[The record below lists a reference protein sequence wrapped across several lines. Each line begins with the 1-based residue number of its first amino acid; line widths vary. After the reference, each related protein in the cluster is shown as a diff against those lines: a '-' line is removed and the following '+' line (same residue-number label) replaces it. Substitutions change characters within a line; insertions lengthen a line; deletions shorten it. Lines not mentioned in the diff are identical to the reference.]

1 MTNVKQATD
10 IQRVFRGYMSRVAEL
25 KKLQMKFGAND
36 IQRVFRGFI
45 GRKAFLKRQ
54 KKLDRKKTKE
64 LLNALYAKKA
74 DEAIKKEV
82 TVAVEKKKEE
92 VKKVEEVVKQE
103 QESEMAKRRREYA
116 ERNEMLKQ
124 QLLKKKE
131 DAALIFQRVLR
142 GRRSRRQVKGLLD
155 EAKTQRMLDEVAK
168 AQIENAIKEE
178 QAVIPIQLAIKNK
191 LARKRL
197 EEAKNVK
204 AQIEKAIKQ
213 EEAAGVLTAV
223 VKRKLAEGV
232 ITKKQAAKAKQEA
245 FIKAE
250 EDKKEK
256 ARLKREAFIKEQERA
271 SKIASITEKFKKK
284 KENAAAT
291 IIQKLFLK
299 KGKELPKAEEVPVV
313 DTNKAATTLQTAMR
327 GRMARNK
334 VKRVN
339 DAITKL
345 QSAIR
350 NANAK
355 KTLEALKPKI
365 ETEIVEVKSEEGK
378 KGGWGFSLSF
388 ISDAVKAVN
397 DAVSNTV
404 DEALKAREKGKAISK
419 IQAGVRRNTAMMKY
433 KEELKAYRLEVK
445 ALQDA
450 QKALEVAKGRQEK
463 VEAVVN
469 VLSNT
474 ADKIKGGFGYL
485 FGGRGAKAEEPPK
498 EEAPKSKEKTKEEL
512 DKEQKEF
519 DLFMANAQ
527 REYEEREA
535 KRKAEEEEAKKVG
548 MGGSEYK
555 LKWSVKTIKILK
567 GNNKTRTEMQS
578 LIDEIT
584 TNHKSALD
592 KAIAHLKKKLP
603 DVKHTTGQPSND
615 FTRFEDLIQKIIE
628 DNNYTTLMKYALSS
642 TARFII
648 KNEED

>member
-25 KKLQMKFGAND
+25 KKLQMRFGAND

-92 VKKVEEVVKQE
+92 VKKVEEVVKQA

-116 ERNEMLKQ
+116 ERNAMLKEE
-124 QLLKKKE
+124 LIKKKT
-131 DAALIFQRVLR
+131 DAISILQAAVRR
-142 GRRSRRQVKGLLD
+142 GQVPNVLD
-155 EAKTQRMLDEVAK
+155 EVKAKRMLDELI
-168 AQIENAIKEE
+168 QEE
-178 QAVIPIQLAIKNK
+178 QAKQEAGERLAAIFKRKGAEGAIATEKLIQEEQSKQMAGEQLA
-191 LARKRL
+191 A
-197 EEAKNVK
+197 
-204 AQIEKAIKQ
+204 
-213 EEAAGVLTAV
+213 VL
-223 VKRKLAEGV
+223 KRKLAEGV

-284 KENAAAT
+284 KEGAAAT

-313 DTNKAATTLQTAMR
+313 DTNKAATTLQAVVR
-327 GRMARNK
+327 SKLAKNE
-334 VKRVN
+334 VNRVN

-355 KTLEALKPKI
+355 KTLEALKPKVQ
-365 ETEIVEVKSEEGK
+365 TEIVEVKSDQGK
-378 KGGWGFSLSF
+378 KSGWGFSLSF

-567 GNNKTRTEMQS
+567 GNNKTRTEMQA